1 MYTRKL
7 PHRAD
12 DARNRYVIVI
22 TSAPTLSPYSGMTT
36 PKFRRALR
44 KTRTGLSQPS
54 NRSLFAAPIPAG
66 KRFGE
71 ARDRAG
77 IFRDDCIFCA
87 TETGRSRVSGAK
99 APGSQRL
106 FLRRPEGWQD

>member
-66 KRFGE
+66 KKFGE
-71 ARDRAG
+71 ARDWAG
-77 IFRDDCIFCA
+77 IFGDDCLL
-87 TETGRSRVSGAK
+87 RLDRDSLSSVSLAK
-99 APGSQRL
+99 APGS
-106 FLRRPEGWQD
+106 